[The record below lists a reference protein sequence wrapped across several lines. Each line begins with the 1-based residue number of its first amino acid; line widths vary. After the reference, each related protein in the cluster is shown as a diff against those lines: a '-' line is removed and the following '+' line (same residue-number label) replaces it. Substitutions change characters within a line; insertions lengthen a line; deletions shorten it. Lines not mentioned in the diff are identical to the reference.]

1 MDYKSIRTK
10 VQTSFFAWGM
20 VYKNEDLKGAPRHL
34 GSLKNVPQ

>member
-20 VYKNEDLKGAPRHL
+20 LYKNEDLKGLLATL
-34 GSLKNVPQ
+34 EV